1 MKEMNRNAMM
11 DTIREQP
18 GLIRELYEKRKEI
31 TKDFV
36 DFFKSHDIK
45 KVYFSGHGAALNDA
59 LWIEPFM
66 KKILKVDV

>member
-18 GLIRELYEKRKEI
+18 GLIRELYEKIKEI

-36 DFFKSHDIK
+36 DFFKSHDMK
-45 KVYFSGHGAALNDA
+45 KVSFT
-59 LWIEPFM
+59 M
-66 KKILKVDV
+66 C